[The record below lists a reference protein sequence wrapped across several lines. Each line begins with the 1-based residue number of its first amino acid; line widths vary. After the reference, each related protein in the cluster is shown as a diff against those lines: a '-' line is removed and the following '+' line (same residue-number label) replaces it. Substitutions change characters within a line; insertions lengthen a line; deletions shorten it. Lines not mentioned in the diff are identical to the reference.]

1 MTTETTETFS
11 GSNESHA
18 NDAGFGLIEIVV
30 SMFMLAILAI
40 AFLPVLVEGLKQSV
54 ATSTTATATQLVA
67 ERMQLAQ
74 AKGPVCADVAVL
86 AGTSQFTDPRGV
98 ILAVTTTVGSCT
110 NATTVAVSTAAVRLD
125 TGVTVASARTLVF
138 VGD

>member
-1 MTTETTETFS
+1 MTTEPTETVS
-11 GSNESHA
+11 ET
-18 NDAGFGLIEIVV
+18 NDQGFGLVEIVV
-30 SMFMLAILAI
+30 SMFMLAVLAI
-40 AFLPVLVEGLKQSV
+40 AFLPLLVEGLRQSV
-54 ATSTTATATQLVA
+54 ATSTTATATQLVS

-74 AKGPVCADVAVL
+74 SQGPDCADVATL
-86 AGTSQFTDPRGV
+86 AGTTQFTDPRGV

-125 TGVTVASARTLVF
+125 TGVTVASANTLVY